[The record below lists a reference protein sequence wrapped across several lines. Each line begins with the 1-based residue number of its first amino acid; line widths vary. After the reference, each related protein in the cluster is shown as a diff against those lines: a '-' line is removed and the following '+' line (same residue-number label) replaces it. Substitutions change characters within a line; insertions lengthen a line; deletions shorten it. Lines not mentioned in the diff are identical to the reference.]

1 MRSFGTTLTC
11 LLLAAPLL
19 AAAPDAGQA
28 IRDRFRGFLAEQE
41 ALVAPLM
48 KDAALAYWEATTTGK
63 DEAYQKQ
70 AELQTRLETIFTDPK
85 TFAYLKEVRASGAV
99 TDPLERRQ
107 LEGLYLQ
114 YLGRQLDPQVL
125 AKIIAKQ
132 SAVEQKFNTFRARVD
147 GKEITDNEIEQ
158 VLKTSTDRAVRRAHY
173 LASKQVGVAVAADV
187 VELAKLRNEAARKLG
202 FRDFYAMQLA
212 LGEQDETWLLS
223 LWDELDRLTAEPF
236 RAAKAHIDTVL
247 AGRLGIRPDEMAAWD
262 YSNRFFQEAPNLT
275 TQDFDKPLADKDIA
289 REVGRFYRGIGLDAD
304 AIIARSDLYER
315 PGKYPHAYCTDIDRK
330 GDVRSLMNIKP
341 NQSWLDTALH
351 ELGHGVYSYYVRR
364 DLPYFLR
371 SEAHIFTT
379 EAVAMM
385 FGRLAENA
393 GFYEAMGFV
402 DGATARAWA
411 PQMDDKLRTQELI
424 FTRWTQVMLRFER
437 GLYANPDQD
446 LDALWWGLVEK
457 YQGLAKPADVP
468 KGAWASKIHIA
479 SVPVYYHNYQL
490 GALFASQLEAAI
502 SAQVLGG
509 KPYEPA
515 ALVGNPKVGA
525 FFREKVFAPG
535 ASLPW
540 PEFVKQATGQ
550 ELGAKAF
557 AARFVK
563 Q

>member
-1 MRSFGTTLTC
+1 MKSFGTTLTC
-11 LLLAAPLL
+11 MLLAAPLL
-19 AAAPDAGQA
+19 AATPDAGQA
-28 IRDRFRGFLAEQE
+28 IRDRFRAFLAEQE

-48 KDAALAYWEATTTGK
+48 KDAALAYWEAATTGK

-70 AELQTRLETIFTDPK
+70 AELQTKLETIFTDAR
-85 TFAYLKEVRASGAV
+85 TFAYLKEVRASGAI

-107 LEGLYLQ
+107 LEILYLQ
-114 YLGRQLDPQVL
+114 YLGRQLDPALL
-125 AKIIAKQ
+125 ARIIAKQ

-147 GKEITDNEIEQ
+147 DTEVTDNQIEE
-158 VLKTSTDRAVRRAHY
+158 VLKSSTDRAVRRSYY
-173 LASKQVGVAVAADV
+173 LASKQVGAAVAADV

-212 LGEQDETWLLS
+212 LAEQDEEWLLR

-236 RAAKAHIDTVL
+236 RAAKARIDAVP
-247 AGRLGIRPDEMAAWD
+247 AARLGIKPEEMAAWD

-275 TQDFDKPLADKDIA
+275 THDFDKPLADKDIA
-289 REVGRFYRGIGLDAD
+289 REVGRFYAGIGLDAGP
-304 AIIARSDLYER
+304 ILARSDLYER
-315 PGKYPHAYCTDIDRK
+315 PGKYPHAFCTDIDRA
-330 GDVRSLMNIKP
+330 GDVRTLMNIKP

-364 DLPYFLR
+364 DLPFFLR

-393 GFYEAMGFV
+393 GFFQAMGYI
-402 DGATARAWA
+402 DEATAKAWA
-411 PQMDDKLRTQELI
+411 PQMDEKLRTQELI
-424 FTRWTQVMLRFER
+424 FARWTQVMLRFEK

-457 YQGLAKPADVP
+457 YQRVPRPAEAP
-468 KGAWASKIHIA
+468 KGAWAAKIHIA

-502 SAQVLGG
+502 SARVLGG

-515 ALVGNPKVGA
+515 ALVGNPKVGG
-525 FFREKVFAPG
+525 FMREKVFAPG
-535 ASLPW
+535 ASLGW
-540 PEFVKQATGQ
+540 QEFVKQATGQ
-550 ELGAKAF
+550 ELGPKAF

-563 Q
+563 

>member
-19 AAAPDAGQA
+19 AATPDAGQA
-28 IRDRFRGFLAEQE
+28 IRDRFRSFLAEQE
-41 ALVAPLM
+41 ALVAPLL
-48 KDAALAYWEATTTGK
+48 KDAALAYWEAATTGK

-70 AELQTRLETIFTDPK
+70 AELQTRLETIFTDAK
-85 TFAYLKEVRASGAV
+85 TFAYLKEVRASGAI

-125 AKIIAKQ
+125 ARIIAKQ
-132 SAVEQKFNTFRARVD
+132 SAVEQKFNTFRAKVD
-147 GKEITDNEIEQ
+147 GKETTDNEIELL
-158 VLKTSTDRAVRRAHY
+158 LKTSTDRAARRAHY

-212 LGEQDETWLLS
+212 LGEQDEAWLLG

-236 RAAKAHIDTVL
+236 RAAKARIDTVL
-247 AGRLGIRPDEMAAWD
+247 AARLGIKPEEMMAPD

-275 TQDFDKPLADKDIA
+275 TQDFDKPLSDKDIA
-289 REVGRFYRGIGLDAD
+289 REVGRFYKGIGLDAD
-304 AIIARSDLYER
+304 PIIARSDLFER
-315 PGKYPHAYCTDIDRK
+315 PGKYPHAFCTDIDRK

-371 SEAHIFTT
+371 SEAHTFTT

-393 GFYEAMGFV
+393 GFFLAMGYI
-402 DGATARAWA
+402 DEATARAWA

-424 FTRWTQVMLRFER
+424 FTRWTQVMLRFEK

-502 SAQVLGG
+502 SAQILGG

-515 ALVGNPKVGA
+515 ALVDNPRVGA

-550 ELGAKAF
+550 ELGPKAF

-563 Q
+563 P

>member
-1 MRSFGTTLTC
+1 MRSFNTTLTC

-19 AAAPDAGQA
+19 AAEPDGVQA
-28 IRDRFRGFLAEQE
+28 IRDRFRAFLAEQE
-41 ALVAPLM
+41 KLIAPLA

-70 AELQTRLETIFTDPK
+70 AELQTKLETIFTDPT
-85 TFAYLKEVRASGAV
+85 TFAYLQEVRASRAI
-99 TDPLERRQ
+99 TDPLQRRQ
-107 LEGLYLQ
+107 LEILYLQ
-114 YLGRQLDPQVL
+114 YLGRQLDPQLL
-125 AKIIAKQ
+125 ARIIAKQ
-132 SAVEQKFNTFRARVD
+132 SAVEQKFNTFRAKVD
-147 GKEITDNEIEQ
+147 TTEVTDNQIEE
-158 VLKTSTDRAVRRAHY
+158 VLKVSTDRAARRAHY

-202 FRDFYAMQLA
+202 FRDFYALQLA
-212 LGEQDETWLLS
+212 LNEQDEAWLLS

-236 RAAKAHIDTVL
+236 RAAKARIDAVL
-247 AGRLGIRPDEMAAWD
+247 ATRLGIAPGDMAAWD

-289 REVGRFYRGIGLDAD
+289 KEVGRFYRGIGLDAD
-304 AIIARSDLYER
+304 AILARSDLYER
-315 PGKYPHAYCTDIDRK
+315 PGKYPHAFCTDIDRQ
-330 GDVRSLMNIKP
+330 GDVRTLMNIKP

-364 DLPYFLR
+364 ELPYFLR
-371 SEAHIFTT
+371 SEAHTFTT

-393 GFYEAMGFV
+393 GFYRAMGFI
-402 DGATARAWA
+402 DEATAREWG

-424 FTRWTQVMLRFER
+424 FSRWCQVMLRFEK

-457 YQGLAKPADVP
+457 YQGVPKPAGVP

-509 KPYEPA
+509 KPYDPA
-515 ALVGNPKVGA
+515 LLVGNPKVGE
-525 FFREKVFAPG
+525 FMREKVFGPG
-535 ASLPW
+535 ASLGW

-550 ELGAKAF
+550 ELGPKAF
-557 AARFVK
+557 AARFVR

>member
-1 MRSFGTTLTC
+1 MRSIGTTLTC

-19 AAAPDAGQA
+19 AATPDAGQA
-28 IRDRFRGFLAEQE
+28 IRDRFRAFLAEQE
-41 ALVAPLM
+41 ALVAPLL
-48 KDAALAYWEATTTGK
+48 KDASLAYWEAATTGK

-70 AELQTRLETIFTDPK
+70 AELQTRLETIFTDAR
-85 TFAYLKEVRASGAV
+85 TFAYLKEVKASGAI
-99 TDPLERRQ
+99 TDPLQRRQ

-158 VLKTSTDRAVRRAHY
+158 VLKTSTDRVARRAHY

-187 VELAKLRNEAARKLG
+187 VELARLRNEAARKLG

-212 LGEQDETWLLS
+212 LGEQDETWLLN

-236 RAAKAHIDTVL
+236 RAAKARIDAVL
-247 AGRLGIRPDEMAAWD
+247 AARLGIKPEEMAAPD

-275 TQDFDKPLADKDIA
+275 TQNFDKPLADKDIA
-289 REVGRFYRGIGLDAD
+289 KEVGRFYRGIGLDAD
-304 AIIARSDLYER
+304 PIIARSDLFER
-315 PGKYPHAYCTDIDRK
+315 PGKYPHAFCTDIDRK

-385 FGRLAENA
+385 FGRLAETA
-393 GFYEAMGFV
+393 GFFQTMGYI
-402 DGATARAWA
+402 DEATARAWA

-424 FTRWTQVMLRFER
+424 FTRWSQVMLRFEK

-457 YQGLAKPADVP
+457 YQGIAKPADVP
-468 KGAWASKIHIA
+468 NGAWASKIHLA

-540 PEFVKQATGQ
+540 PEFVMQATGQ
-550 ELGAKAF
+550 ELGPKAF

-563 Q
+563 P